1 MDRIKSMDFLCMSC
15 NSPTPVSASVI
26 DLEHY
31 AIGSNATA
39 FFICPNCL
47 HKFTVKI
54 QDVGKIGK

>member
-1 MDRIKSMDFLCMSC
+1 MSC